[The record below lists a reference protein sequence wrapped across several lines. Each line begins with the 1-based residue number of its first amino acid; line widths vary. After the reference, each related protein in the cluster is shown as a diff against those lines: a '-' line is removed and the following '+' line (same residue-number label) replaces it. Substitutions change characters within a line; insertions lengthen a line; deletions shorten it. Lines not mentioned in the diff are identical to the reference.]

1 MTVNVDKLRNHL
13 IDYYGSAMYSGFPAA
28 VIEVMDVETA
38 SPEELIDI
46 ANRAGFNV
54 RNYAIDDYE
63 R

>member
-1 MTVNVDKLRNHL
+1 MTVNVDKLRNDL